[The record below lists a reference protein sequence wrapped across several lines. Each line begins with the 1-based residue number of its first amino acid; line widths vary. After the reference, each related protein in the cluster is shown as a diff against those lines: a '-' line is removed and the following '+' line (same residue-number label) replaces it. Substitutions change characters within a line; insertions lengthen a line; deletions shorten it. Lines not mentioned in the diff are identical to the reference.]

1 MCISTIT
8 VNTGV
13 GMVRITD
20 KNPIYPH
27 EHQVLH
33 VLHEYNRW
41 KIDVEC
47 GWLNEQVYQHHDEK
61 FSYKPSII

>member
-1 MCISTIT
+1 M
-8 VNTGV
+8 
-13 GMVRITD
+13 RITD
-20 KNPIYPH
+20 KNPIYLH

-47 GWLNEQVYQHHDEK
+47 GWLNEQRSTSMMLGEDLVISLPLFDMHL
-61 FSYKPSII
+61 YK